1 MLFLA
6 KVGIFDAAS
15 FRAKRRIAWFV
26 LAVSAA
32 LIMPTTDIY
41 TIFMMQVPLIGLYE
55 FGILLAAWAG
65 KKQAEEEVPDPDE
78 MVGV

>member
-15 FRAKRRIAWFV
+15 FRAKRRIAWFILAV
-26 LAVSAA
+26 LAAF
-32 LIMPTTDIY
+32 IMPSQDIW
-41 TIFMMQVPLIGLYE
+41 TILMMQLPLIGLYE
-55 FGILLAAWAG
+55 FGILLAAYVG
-65 KKQAEEEVPDPDE
+65 KQQAEEDVPDPEE